1 MSHITFPLLTSGGE
15 PYYLQLYRHILKEIQ
30 KGGLQAGE
38 KLPSKR
44 TLAQHLSVSVNT
56 VDAAYQMLTTEGYLR
71 AAPKSGFYV
80 CPLPQLP
87 TPQRPLSPLP
97 PPEIPKTSFP
107 FDCSPGSADPS
118 AFPFATWGKLT
129 REVMG
134 QGELL
139 SKGEAQGDLCLRQAL
154 CRYLHQYRGVQCQ
167 PHQVLIGAG
176 MEYLL
181 TLLCCLL
188 PTETVYA
195 MEEPGYPKAAQSFRN
210 LGRKVVH
217 IPVDKD
223 GMDSAKLEESGA
235 CCAYLTPSHQF
246 PTGGVMPAPRRAQ
259 MLRWA
264 AEQEGRYLI
273 EDDYDSEY
281 RYAGRPIPALQG
293 SDLHDRVIY
302 CGTFS
307 RSLAPSIRIAYLVLP
322 VPLLPAYHRLFSLQS
337 STVSRFEQ
345 HTLCR
350 FLEEG
355 YWERHLNRTRILYKK
370 RREELT
376 SSLKASPLG
385 PNLEILGS
393 QAGLHF
399 LLRFHGGLSEEE
411 MARKAR
417 EQGVDFLPLSH
428 CYHDPTLAPPS
439 TLLCGYGRLPLEEIP
454 ALTQALVRAWTN

>member
-15 PYYLQLYRHILKEIQ
+15 PYYLQLYRHILKEIK

-44 TLAQHLSVSVNT
+44 ALAQHLSVSVNT

-87 TPQRPLSPLP
+87 TPQRPVSPPP
-97 PPEIPKTSFP
+97 PPEAPKPYLP

-167 PHQVLIGAG
+167 PCQVLIGAG

-188 PTETVYA
+188 PPETVYA

-223 GMDSAKLEESGA
+223 GMDPVKLEESGG

-259 MLRWA
+259 ILGWA

-322 VPLLPAYHRLFSLQS
+322 MSLLPTYHRLFSP
-337 STVSRFEQ
+337 
-345 HTLCR
+345 
-350 FLEEG
+350 
-355 YWERHLNRTRILYKK
+355 
-370 RREELT
+370 
-376 SSLKASPLG
+376 SP
-385 PNLEILGS
+385 
-393 QAGLHF
+393 
-399 LLRFHGGLSEEE
+399 
-411 MARKAR
+411 
-417 EQGVDFLPLSH
+417 
-428 CYHDPTLAPPS
+428 PPF
-439 TLLCGYGRLPLEEIP
+439 P
-454 ALTQALVRAWTN
+454 ALNNTPCFGFWKKATGNGTSTAPVFCTKKGGKS